1 MRVLVT
7 VGSMAEKKFTR
18 LFQAVDELC
27 RQGVL
32 QGEMVTAQVGF
43 DGYRSRYYQCFDMV
57 SRETFEEMI
66 RRSDLIIT
74 HAGTG
79 TVVTCLKNRKK
90 VIVFPRMAQYDE
102 HYDDHQLEL
111 AELFSRENHVL
122 TALDLPQLV
131 QCISQLDDFHPAP
144 FLPGESDISRLVI
157 DFIERERESGK
168 GRRKWRR

>member
-57 SRETFEEMI
+57 SREAFEEMI

-74 HAGTG
+74 HGRYRHG
-79 TVVTCLKNRKK
+79 GYLPEKPKEGVC
-90 VIVFPRMAQYDE
+90 
-102 HYDDHQLEL
+102 
-111 AELFSRENHVL
+111 FSSYGAV
-122 TALDLPQLV
+122 
-131 QCISQLDDFHPAP
+131 
-144 FLPGESDISRLVI
+144 
-157 DFIERERESGK
+157 
-168 GRRKWRR
+168 